1 MMEMLRRF
9 EEAEAKGGNG
19 LEELESE
26 DEEDELIN
34 RLQEVDIGR
43 SSGS

>member
-9 EEAEAKGGNG
+9 EEAEAEGGNG

-26 DEEDELIN
+26 DEENELIT
-34 RLQEVDIGR
+34 RLQGIDIG
-43 SSGS
+43 GS